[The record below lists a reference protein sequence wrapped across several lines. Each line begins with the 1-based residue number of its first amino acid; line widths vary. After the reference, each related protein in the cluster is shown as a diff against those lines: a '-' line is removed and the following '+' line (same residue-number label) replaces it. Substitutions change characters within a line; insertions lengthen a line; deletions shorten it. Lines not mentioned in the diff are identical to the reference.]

1 MAVAEQIKLVM
12 VAPAAAVA
20 AVAMAVADEGVL
32 AVAERQQQL
41 RVEALNAAAS
51 FFELATVEAGAESWE
66 RLRRTVNF
74 WQCRRWRKVC

>member
-12 VAPAAAVA
+12 VAPAAAA

-32 AVAERQQQL
+32 AVAERQKQL
-41 RVEALNAAAS
+41 RVEALNAVAS